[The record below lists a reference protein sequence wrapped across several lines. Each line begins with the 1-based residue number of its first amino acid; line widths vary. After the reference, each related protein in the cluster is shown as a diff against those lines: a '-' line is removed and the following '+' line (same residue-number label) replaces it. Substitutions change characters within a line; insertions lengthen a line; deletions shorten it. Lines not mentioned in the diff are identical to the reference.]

1 MTMTLSRRIFLSLA
15 TSAAALPTASRLALA
30 QSYPARAVHLL
41 VGFAAGSASDIIA
54 RLIAQKLSE
63 QLGQPVV
70 VENRPGAGTNIAA
83 EAVTRAPA
91 DGYTLLLA
99 TSTNAVNTT
108 LYQHL
113 SFNFSTDIA
122 PVACIDL
129 VPYVLEVTPSFPAK
143 TLPEFIAYAKAN
155 PGKIN
160 MASNGI
166 GSGPHVA
173 GELFKMM
180 AGVDLVHVPYT
191 GNPYSDLIG
200 GQVEVMFSPIPASI
214 GYVRSGQLRPLA
226 VGTTT
231 RIAVLPDVPTVAE
244 VLPGYDASGW
254 HGIGAPK
261 NTPPDIV
268 ESLNKA
274 VGTDLADTAF
284 KGKLADLGGV
294 PMPMTPT
301 EFGKFIADE
310 TAKWAK
316 VNTFANIK
324 AE

>member
-1 MTMTLSRRIFLSLA
+1 MKPSRRFFLSQA
-15 TSAAALPTASRLALA
+15 TSAAVLFTASRVALA
-30 QSYPARAVHLL
+30 QAYPTRPVRLL
-41 VGFAAGSASDIIA
+41 VGFSAGSASDIIA

-70 VENRPGAGTNIAA
+70 VENRPGAATNLAA
-83 EAVTRAPA
+83 EAVVRAPA

-122 PVACIDL
+122 PVALIDL
-129 VPYVLEVTPSFPAK
+129 VPYVLEVTPSLPAK

-200 GQVEVMFSPIPASI
+200 GQVQVMFSPIPASI